1 MAIATIT
8 INTIADGV
16 VRVDAS
22 GVGDAPS
29 VASLIERLD
38 AELEQTLEVQLTW
51 LKREDVPNGEPEPT
65 RDEVLFGPVEVEVE
79 AWATVNEVAV
89 EGLTIVDGQVIVKL
103 TGPVQPDA
111 TGLVDSIDELLGT
124 TGDVQVLFTRR
135 LDITTTTTILRVVN
149 TPL

>member
-1 MAIATIT
+1 M
-8 INTIADGV
+8 
-16 VRVDAS
+16 
-22 GVGDAPS
+22 
-29 VASLIERLD
+29 
-38 AELEQTLEVQLTW
+38 
-51 LKREDVPNGEPEPT
+51 
-65 RDEVLFGPVEVEVE
+65 LFGPVEVEVE